1 MLLLLWFLTFF
12 FPFCFHPLEDHR
24 RSSGSRSQDSA
35 DGQDIQVPEQFSG
48 LLHGSSPICEISED
62 PFRLVSSA
70 EKGGTEATSHPPAM
84 QLEDAALPASGSV
97 RTSSPDQNQK
107 AVYATV
113 QHTHANRADPETVV
127 TPHVLQHPGG
137 AEDEGDRGG
146 AVGRAHPGSKPKAEL
161 KLSRSLSKSDSDLL
175 TCSPTE
181 DDAMG
186 SRSESL
192 SNCSTGKKRLEKSP
206 SFASEWDE
214 VRLSLLRSSCARDG
228 SAEHEVLPC
237 VGLWRGSWVVF
248 IASAR
253 SHISS
258 TGNC

>member
-1 MLLLLWFLTFF
+1 MFLT
-12 FPFCFHPLEDHR
+12 PPPLLCFHPLEDHR
-24 RSSGSRSQDSA
+24 RSSGGRSQDSA

-70 EKGGTEATSHPPAM
+70 EKGGAEATSHPPAM
-84 QLEDAALPASGSV
+84 QLEDAELPASASV

-107 AVYATV
+107 VVYATV
-113 QHTHANRADPETVV
+113 QHTHVNRADPETVV

-137 AEDEGDRGG
+137 AEEEGDR

-214 VRLSLLRSSCARDG
+214 VRLTLLQSFCARNERVQPELLSTALPLGGVQGG
-228 SAEHEVLPC
+228 SRC
-237 VGLWRGSWVVF
+237 F
-248 IASAR
+248 Y
-253 SHISS
+253 
-258 TGNC
+258 

>member
-1 MLLLLWFLTFF
+1 MFLIC
-12 FPFCFHPLEDHR
+12 PPLCFHPLEDHR

-84 QLEDAALPASGSV
+84 QLEDADLPASGSV

-113 QHTHANRADPETVV
+113 QHTHVNRADPETVV

-137 AEDEGDRGG
+137 AEEEGDR
-146 AVGRAHPGSKPKAEL
+146 AVGRAHPASKPKAEL

-214 VRLSLLRSSCARDG
+214 VRLTLLQSCCAGHESVQCELLSTTLAFGGGPRWFSLLLLTLTS
-228 SAEHEVLPC
+228 P
-237 VGLWRGSWVVF
+237 
-248 IASAR
+248 
-253 SHISS
+253 
-258 TGNC
+258 

>member
-1 MLLLLWFLTFF
+1 MFLIPPSLFSS
-12 FPFCFHPLEDHR
+12 LEDRR

-70 EKGGTEATSHPPAM
+70 EKGGAEPTSHPPAM
-84 QLEDAALPASGSV
+84 QLEDADLPASGSAQ
-97 RTSSPDQNQK
+97 TNSPDQNQTV
-107 AVYATV
+107 VYATV
-113 QHTHANRADPETVV
+113 QHTHVSRADPGAVV

-137 AEDEGDRGG
+137 AEEEGDR
-146 AVGRAHPGSKPKAEL
+146 AVGRAHLGSKPKAEL

-214 VRLSLLRSSCARDG
+214 VRPALPGLCHERVCSAGATRAFGWGPGWFSLLLLTL
-228 SAEHEVLPC
+228 E
-237 VGLWRGSWVVF
+237 
-248 IASAR
+248 
-253 SHISS
+253 SH
-258 TGNC
+258 

>member
-1 MLLLLWFLTFF
+1 M
-12 FPFCFHPLEDHR
+12 
-24 RSSGSRSQDSA
+24 
-35 DGQDIQVPEQFSG
+35 
-48 LLHGSSPICEISED
+48 
-62 PFRLVSSA
+62 
-70 EKGGTEATSHPPAM
+70 EAASHPPAM
-84 QLEDAALPASGSV
+84 QLEDADLPASASAPTG
-97 RTSSPDQNQK
+97 SPDQNQK
-107 AVYATV
+107 AIYATV
-113 QHTHANRADPETVV
+113 QHTHSNRADPETVG

-146 AVGRAHPGSKPKAEL
+146 AAGRAHPGSKPKAEL

-214 VRLSLLRSSCARDG
+214 VSLSLLESCFARDETVQRELL
-228 SAEHEVLPC
+228 SAMLAFRG
-237 VGLWRGSWVVF
+237 GLGWFALFSLTQ
-248 IASAR
+248 
-253 SHISS
+253 ISS
-258 TGNC
+258 IGKY

>member
-1 MLLLLWFLTFF
+1 M
-12 FPFCFHPLEDHR
+12 
-24 RSSGSRSQDSA
+24 
-35 DGQDIQVPEQFSG
+35 PEQFSG

-62 PFRLVSSA
+62 PFRLVSST
-70 EKGGTEATSHPPAM
+70 EKEDTESTSHPAAM
-84 QLEDAALPASGSV
+84 QLEDTELASPGAAAAARS
-97 RTSSPDQNQK
+97 SSPEPTQS

-113 QHTHANRADPETVV
+113 QHVSRADPTARV
-127 TPHVLQHPGG
+127 TPHGQQHQHPGG
-137 AEDEGDRGG
+137 AEPEGDR
-146 AVGRAHPGSKPKAEL
+146 ALGRAHQPGKPKAEL

-214 VRLSLLRSSCARDG
+214 VRLSLLKSFCARNG
-228 SAEHEVLPC
+228 CAAGVPLCHAAL
-237 VGLWRGSWVVF
+237 RGPGWVPLLL
-248 IASAR
+248 
-253 SHISS
+253 
-258 TGNC
+258 

>member
-1 MLLLLWFLTFF
+1 MFLISC
-12 FPFCFHPLEDHR
+12 PPPPSYFHPLEDHR

-62 PFRLVSSA
+62 PFRLVSST

-84 QLEDAALPASGSV
+84 QLEDADLPAPGSV

-107 AVYATV
+107 VVYATV
-113 QHTHANRADPETVV
+113 QHAHVNRADPETVV

-137 AEDEGDRGG
+137 AEEEGDR

-214 VRLSLLRSSCARDG
+214 VRLTLLKSFCARNESEQHELLSTTLAFRGGRGFSLL
-228 SAEHEVLPC
+228 L
-237 VGLWRGSWVVF
+237 LTL
-248 IASAR
+248 IAL
-253 SHISS
+253 
-258 TGNC
+258 TGKCSRVSF

>member
-1 MLLLLWFLTFF
+1 MLREGRGERWNFAASSLFLISS
-12 FPFCFHPLEDHR
+12 PLPCFHLLEDHR

-62 PFRLVSSA
+62 PFRLVSSV
-70 EKGGTEATSHPPAM
+70 EKGGTEATSQARAM
-84 QLEDAALPASGSV
+84 QLEDAALPACGSV
-97 RTSSPDQNQK
+97 RTSSPDQTQK
-107 AVYATV
+107 VVYATV
-113 QHTHANRADPETVV
+113 QHTHVNWADPGAVV
-127 TPHVLQHPGG
+127 TPHVPQHPGG
-137 AEDEGDRGG
+137 AEEEGDR

-214 VRLSLLRSSCARDG
+214 VRLTLLKSFCARECVQHELLSITQVGVLGG
-228 SAEHEVLPC
+228 SHYLC
-237 VGLWRGSWVVF
+237 
-248 IASAR
+248 
-253 SHISS
+253 
-258 TGNC
+258 